1 MIEPFRLAC
10 IQTNAGNDMA
20 ANLDAAEEL
29 VRQAH
34 AAGANLIALPECVSM
49 MEPDRALVRRKAAP
63 ADDHPAIRRFQTLTR
78 DLGVW
83 MQVGSVAIDLGDGT
97 VANRSVL
104 IDTRG
109 KIVAGYDKIHMFDVD
124 LPGGETYRESDTYR
138 PGDAAC
144 IVRTPWGDLGMTICY
159 DLRFPQLYR
168 DLAHAGA
175 SLLSVPSAFTR
186 PTGEAHWHVLLRARA
201 IETGCHVFAAAQCGD
216 HPGGRRTYGHSL
228 IVDPWGE
235 VLADGGDSP
244 GFVVAEI
251 DPAKVD
257 QARQSLPTL
266 DHERPFAPPDLSPN
280 LQRRQ
285 KLG

>member
-1 MIEPFRLAC
+1 MTEPFRLAC
-10 IQTNAGNDMA
+10 IQTNAGNEMA

-49 MEPDRALVRRKAAP
+49 MEPDRALVRQKAAP
-63 ADDHPAIRRFQTLTR
+63 ADDHPAIHRFQKLAA

-104 IDTRG
+104 IDARG
-109 KIVAGYDKIHMFDVD
+109 DVVADYDKIHMFDVD

-144 IVRTPWGDLGMTICY
+144 IARTPWGALGMTICY

-186 PTGEAHWHVLLRARA
+186 PTGAAHWHVLLRARA
-201 IETGCHVFAAAQCGD
+201 IETGCYVFAAAQCGD

-244 GFVVAEI
+244 GVVIADI

-257 QARQSLPTL
+257 RARQSLPTL
-266 DHERPFAPPDLSPN
+266 DHERRFAPPDLSPN
-280 LQRRQ
+280 PQRRQ